1 MAHNPKFKGS
11 NYNLITNLTEFK
23 VVILLRKTNIERQT
37 PQSEISV
44 WLRDNTVIPQYVVAL
59 SCTKHKTC
67 NNEVHFGKKFKPNLG
82 ENFLSVNDHA
92 KLFHMKIGRGI
103 ESESVIK
110 DKHI

>member
-1 MAHNPKFKGS
+1 MSFKTTLKAHEMAHNPKFKGS

-59 SCTKHKTC
+59 STKRVIT
-67 NNEVHFGKKFKPNLG
+67 KFILVKSLN
-82 ENFLSVNDHA
+82 
-92 KLFHMKIGRGI
+92 RT
-103 ESESVIK
+103 
-110 DKHI
+110 